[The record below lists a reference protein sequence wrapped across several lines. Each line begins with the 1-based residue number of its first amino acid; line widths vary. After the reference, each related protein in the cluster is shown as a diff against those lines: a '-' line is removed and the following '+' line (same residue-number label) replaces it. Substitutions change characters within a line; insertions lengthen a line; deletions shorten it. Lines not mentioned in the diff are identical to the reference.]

1 MISEQLITRIKPF
14 IDLQQPQSY
23 YLILSSK
30 TSSQMHL
37 PQDVFYQEGVLTFK
51 NKQPVTFYMIYD
63 GQEDLHMD
71 MHFQAYCQ
79 VDLIEIKLLSS
90 QCHLYKTMRL
100 DEGATVHAFSENLSQ
115 SSQSHEDVYLEA
127 YASCQCGY
135 SELSDDAFEGVYH
148 FYLDGVEAS
157 AKVRTAILA
166 KDIESK
172 HYEILI
178 QHNQP
183 MTHGQMDNYGV
194 VKDQAKLVIDGIGTI
209 TKGQHG
215 SAAHQ
220 TNKIMMFDE
229 SCQACANPYLYID
242 DYDVQASHAA
252 AVGKMDEEHLY
263 YLQSRGLSKKQ
274 AMQLITYGYLMPVVE
289 VIDNEMMKKH
299 FEESLSKVGA

>member
-1 MISEQLITRIKPF
+1 
-14 IDLQQPQSY
+14 
-23 YLILSSK
+23 
-30 TSSQMHL
+30 
-37 PQDVFYQEGVLTFK
+37 
-51 NKQPVTFYMIYD
+51 MIYD

-172 HYEILI
+172 HYEIHHINKLKNLKGKEQWEIAMLAKRRKTLVVCERCHHLI
-178 QHNQP
+178 HN
-183 MTHGQMDNYGV
+183 
-194 VKDQAKLVIDGIGTI
+194 K
-209 TKGQHG
+209 
-215 SAAHQ
+215 
-220 TNKIMMFDE
+220 
-229 SCQACANPYLYID
+229 
-242 DYDVQASHAA
+242 
-252 AVGKMDEEHLY
+252 
-263 YLQSRGLSKKQ
+263 
-274 AMQLITYGYLMPVVE
+274 
-289 VIDNEMMKKH
+289 
-299 FEESLSKVGA
+299 